1 MLIAVVLI
9 GVVVLAAAR
18 AGRSGGGAGAW
29 RVPALVVGVIV
40 VLFFVVVGRDSGSGG
55 GGRSPDAP
63 AQVTLLEP
71 LDATRVVSP
80 VAVTIDATN
89 VGDGHLHVVI
99 DHPCVP
105 VGRVIASDASHRH
118 LEPDGRHTELDLPE
132 GQHSLCVQV
141 GDKDHRAGEA
151 RDEVTIL
158 VGTP

>member
-9 GVVVLAAAR
+9 GVVVVAAAR
-18 AGRSGGGAGAW
+18 AGRSGGGARAR
-29 RVPALVVGVIV
+29 RVPTLVVGVVV
-40 VLFFVVVGRDSGSGG
+40 VLFFLVVVGRGSGG
-55 GGRSPDAP
+55 GGAPDAP

-80 VAVTIDATN
+80 VPVTLDATHL
-89 VGDGHLHVVI
+89 GDGHLHLVI

-118 LEPDGRHTELDLPE
+118 LEQDARYAELDLPE

-141 GDKDHRAGEA
+141 WDKDHRAGEA

-158 VGTP
+158 VGAP